1 MMNEK
6 AFSLDNYLKFP
17 LDVDFSFH
25 IDSIKV
31 IESLKKLLNRL
42 YDFTPLRWKHIKKT
56 KDLLISENVV
66 SCFSLNLIPSLS
78 VKTYMKD
85 SGEMYISL
93 GALLFRSSM
102 VTLKVF
108 CHELS
113 HIWLSTKSFYLAIK
127 GLNKEFKSKFKDC
140 KDVVLASPV
149 EVYAM
154 KLSIGIM
161 EQISDSLTK
170 KKQKKRWEK
179 LIVDEYSKLNAMK
192 DLIINL

>member
-1 MMNEK
+1 MHEK
-6 AFSLDNYLKFP
+6 AFSLENYLKAP
-17 LDVDFSFH
+17 LNVDFSFH
-25 IDSIKV
+25 IDSLKV
-31 IESLKKLLNRL
+31 IEALKKLLFRL
-42 YDFTPLRWKHIKKT
+42 YDFTPLRWKLIKKIRN
-56 KDLLISENVV
+56 LLISEKVV
-66 SCFSLNLIPSLS
+66 SDFSLNLIPSLS

-85 SGEMYISL
+85 SGGMYISL

-113 HIWLSTKSFYLAIK
+113 HIWLSTKSFYPVIK
-127 GLNKEFKSKFKDC
+127 VVNKEFKIKFKHS

-170 KKQKKRWEK
+170 NSQKKRWK
-179 LIVDEYSKLNAMK
+179 KIIVDEYSKLNAMK

>member
-1 MMNEK
+1 MNKK
-6 AFSLDNYLKFP
+6 AFSLDNYLKSP
-17 LDVDFSFH
+17 LDIDFSFH
-25 IDSIKV
+25 IDSLQV
-31 IESLKKLLNRL
+31 IETLKKLLFRL
-42 YDFTPLRWKHIKKT
+42 YDFTPLRWKLIKKIR
-56 KDLLISENVV
+56 DLLISEKVV

-78 VKTYMKD
+78 VKTYMRD
-85 SGEMYISL
+85 SGGMYISL

-113 HIWLSTKSFYLAIK
+113 HIWLSTQSFYPVIK

-170 KKQKKRWEK
+170 KNQKKRWK
-179 LIVDEYSKLNAMK
+179 KIIVDEYSKLNAMK

>member
-1 MMNEK
+1 MHEK
-6 AFSLDNYLKFP
+6 AFSRENYLKAP

-25 IDSIKV
+25 IDSLRV
-31 IESLKKLLNRL
+31 IEALKKLLFRL
-42 YDFTPLRWKHIKKT
+42 YDFTPLRWKLIKKIRN
-56 KDLLISENVV
+56 LLISEKVV
-66 SCFSLNLIPSLS
+66 SDFSLTLIPSLS

-85 SGEMYISL
+85 SGGMYISL

-113 HIWLSTKSFYLAIK
+113 HIWLSQQSCYPVIK
-127 GLNKEFKSKFKDC
+127 VVNKEFKEKYKDC

-170 KKQKKRWEK
+170 NSQKKRWK
-179 LIVDEYSKLNAMK
+179 KIIVDEYSKLNAMK